1 MNNWPSNLK
10 QGIDKKKIQ
19 FGIKRFFDF
28 ILSLIGVIILSPV
41 FLIIY
46 ICIKMDSKG
55 PALFKQIRVGKD
67 GNEFKIYKFRTMVV
81 NAEKKRKLEIDPE
94 NLDKFVFQSKSDNR
108 VTKVGAFLRKTSL
121 DELPQL
127 FNVIIGNMSLVGP
140 RPEIPDVVKFYTDEY
155 KLRLLV
161 VPGITGLA
169 QVSGRGEIELGK
181 TIEYDLTYIK
191 NFSIGYDFKI
201 LLKTVAAVFKHDGAF

>member
-1 MNNWPSNLK
+1 MDNWTSNLK
-10 QGIDKKKIQ
+10 QEIGKKKIQ

-67 GNEFKIYKFRTMVV
+67 GKEFKIYKFRTMVV
-81 NAEKKRKLEIDPE
+81 NAEKKRKLEIDPT

-108 VTKVGAFLRKTSL
+108 ITKVGAFLRKTSL

-155 KLRLLV
+155 RLRLLV

-181 TIEYDLTYIK
+181 TIGYDLTYIK
-191 NFSIGYDFKI
+191 NFSIYYDFKI
-201 LLKTVAAVFKHDGAF
+201 LLKTVTAVFKHDGAF